1 MPVLDKARE
10 LGEEISSS
18 QELLRM
24 RDTQNAML
32 ASPEASN
39 LVGEF
44 NDKQKKYM
52 ALRSQ
57 GIELNES
64 QQKDVEDLEKRMLDN
79 PLIVDFFR
87 AQQEF
92 ERMLEGI
99 NNIISSAISG
109 ESSSC
114 AGGACSDDCCSS
126 CSGC

>member
-18 QELLRM
+18 QELIRM

-32 ASPEASN
+32 ASPEASD

-114 AGGACSDDCCSS
+114 AGGSCSDDCCSS

>member
-18 QELLRM
+18 QELIRM

-99 NNIISSAISG
+99 NNIISRAISG

-114 AGGACSDDCCSS
+114 DGACSDDCCSS